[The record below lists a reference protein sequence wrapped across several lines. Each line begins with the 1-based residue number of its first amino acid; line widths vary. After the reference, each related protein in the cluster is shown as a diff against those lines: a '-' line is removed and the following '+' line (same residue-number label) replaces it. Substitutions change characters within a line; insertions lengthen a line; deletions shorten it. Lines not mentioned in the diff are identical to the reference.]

1 MGSTMK
7 RSIFDE
13 QTSKALKQWHKNA
26 VKKKN
31 DAGRGSSP
39 PKTFSRSPGDSPVQ
53 SPRHARPRNQASE
66 VVEAADR
73 SSSPRQTA
81 NAMAMSVDLPR
92 EQQSTNTFHDLLSG
106 P

>member
-1 MGSTMK
+1 MG
-7 RSIFDE
+7 IDDEEVDLDE

-53 SPRHARPRNQASE
+53 SPRHARPRNQSSE

-81 NAMAMSVDLPR
+81 NAMAMSVDLQGNNIHEYLPR
-92 EQQSTNTFHDLLSG
+92 LCG